1 MKRAKVF
8 VDGILAGE
16 LQEIERGKKYIF
28 KYFENYEGSSVSLEM
43 PLTKATY
50 EYDRFP
56 PFFEGLLPEGIML
69 EGLLRQTKIDRN
81 DLSRVDFIDYFGKER
96 LGLSEAVIRK
106 EIQNFEKNLIPW
118 MEILESSFLSNVMR
132 VRYKALLDERWARL
146 IA

>member
-8 VDGILAGE
+8 VDGIPAGE
-16 LQEIERGKKYIF
+16 IQEIERGKKYIF

-43 PLTKATY
+43 PLTKAVY

-81 DLSRVDFIDYFGKER
+81 DL
-96 LGLSEAVIRK
+96 LT
-106 EIQNFEKNLIPW
+106 Q
-118 MEILESSFLSNVMR
+118 
-132 VRYKALLDERWARL
+132 L
-146 IA
+146 IAVGRDLVGNVTVEAFQ